1 MSIGDGMKSLE
12 NKVALVAGATRGAGR
27 GIAMELGVAGAIVY
41 CSGRSARGKPSDL
54 NRLETIEET
63 AGLVSSLG
71 GVGIAV
77 KTDHSV
83 EHEVKALLERIRFE
97 QGRLD
102 MLVND
107 IWGGEKL
114 VQWGQKFW
122 ELELEKAFKLI
133 ERSIYTHIITS
144 RYAAPLL
151 IETGNALLL
160 EISDGEYG
168 YYRGNLIYDFIKNAI
183 NRLAK
188 AQAFE
193 LRDQGVTVCAIT
205 PGFLRSEEML
215 EHMKVNSD
223 TWQEAEDR
231 TFATQSETP
240 RLIGRGIAALASDQ
254 TRARFHGQVLSSWVL
269 MREYGFSDV
278 DGRKPDWGV
287 FWDATHRK
295 DYPEL

>member
-1 MSIGDGMKSLE
+1 MKKLE
-12 NKVALVAGATRGAGR
+12 GKVALVAGATRGAGR
-27 GIAMELGVAGAIVY
+27 GIAMELGAAGATVY
-41 CSGRSARGKPSDL
+41 CSGRSSSGNPSDL
-54 NRLETIEET
+54 NRPETIEET
-63 AGLVSSLG
+63 AELVTSLG

-77 KTDHSV
+77 RTDHSV
-83 EHEVKALLERIRFE
+83 ESEVQALCERIKLE

-102 MLVND
+102 ILVND

-114 VQWGQKFW
+114 VEWGKKFW
-122 ELELEKAFKLI
+122 ELELNQAFKLI
-133 ERSIYTHIITS
+133 ERSIYTHLITS
-144 RYAAPLL
+144 KYAAPLL
-151 IETGNALLL
+151 LETGNALLL
-160 EISDGEYG
+160 EITDGEYG
-168 YYRGNLIYDFIKNAI
+168 YYRGNLIYDLIKNAI

-193 LRDQGVTVCAIT
+193 LRDSGVTVCAIT

-215 EHMKVNSD
+215 EHMKVTAD
-223 TWQEAEDR
+223 TWQNAEDQ
-231 TFATQSETP
+231 TFATQSESP
-240 RLIGRGIAALASDQ
+240 RFIGRGIAALACDE

-269 MREYGFSDV
+269 MREYGFEDV

>member
-1 MSIGDGMKSLE
+1 MKKL
-12 NKVALVAGATRGAGR
+12 KGKIALVAGATRGAGR
-27 GIAMELGVAGAIVY
+27 GIAMELGVAGATVY
-41 CSGRSARGKPSDL
+41 CSGRSSSGKPSDL
-54 NRLETIEET
+54 NRPETIEET
-63 AGLVSSLG
+63 AALVTSLG

-77 KTDHSV
+77 RTDHSV
-83 EHEVKALLERIRFE
+83 ETEVQALIEHIKLE

-102 MLVND
+102 ILVND

-114 VQWGQKFW
+114 VEWGKKFW
-122 ELELEKAFKLI
+122 ELELEQAFKLI

-144 RYAAPLL
+144 KYAAPLL
-151 IETGNALLL
+151 IETGNGLLL
-160 EISDGEYG
+160 EITDGEYG

-193 LRDQGVTVCAIT
+193 LRDQGVTACAIT

-215 EHMKVNSD
+215 EHMKVTSE
-223 TWQEAEDR
+223 TWQNAEDQ
-231 TFATQSETP
+231 TFAAQSESP
-240 RLIGRGIAALASDQ
+240 RFIGRGIAALACDE
-254 TRARFHGQVLSSWVL
+254 TRARFHGRVLSSWVL
-269 MREYGFSDV
+269 MREYGFEDV